1 MSPPMPA
8 VVLPVVSP
16 VSATVAAGTAAALV
30 FETSVPTRVGRTP
43 GSGAARG
50 ARRGIAPLAV
60 AAAARTAVCLR
71 LVVRQDFLCLR
82 VVHVDFVVT
91 QRFVLPASRQ
101 VTFVVTHDRTPRF
114 VLHATADLTHRALRL
129 LTEQVN
135 VLRGGPEEPPITG
148 VPFACAAV
156 TADEVAALA
165 SDGSTIRAAT
175 ASSASSASAVS
186 V

>member
-8 VVLPVVSP
+8 AVLPVVSP

-30 FETSVPTRVGRTP
+30 FETSVGRAP

-71 LVVRQDFLCLR
+71 LVVRQDFLWLR

-91 QRFVLPASRQ
+91 QRFVLPSSRH
-101 VTFVVTHDRTPRF
+101 VTFVVTHDRTPLF
-114 VLHATADLTHRALRL
+114 VLQATADLTHRLLRL

-156 TADEVAALA
+156 TADEVAALVTG
-165 SDGSTIRAAT
+165 GSTIRAAT
-175 ASSASSASAVS
+175 ASSASAVS